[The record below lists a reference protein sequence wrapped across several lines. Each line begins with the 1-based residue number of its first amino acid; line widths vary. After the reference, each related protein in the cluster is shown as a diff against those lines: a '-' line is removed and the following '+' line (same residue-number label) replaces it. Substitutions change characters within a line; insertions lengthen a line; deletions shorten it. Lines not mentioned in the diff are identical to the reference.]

1 MDSQESKS
9 QAVKHFYE
17 FGPFRLDLEQ
27 RLLWHDDETVALAPK
42 VFETLILLIENRGR
56 VVKKEEMMKA
66 LWPDRF
72 VEESNLTQNVFMLR
86 KILGDTTGKAQYI
99 ETIPKR
105 GYCFIGAVKESQEE
119 TKLTEEIAPVEEL
132 EPQTQPE
139 MPARSEAA
147 KISIAVLPMV
157 NETG

>member
-27 RLLWHDDETVALAPK
+27 RLLWHEGETVALAPK
-42 VFETLILLIENRGR
+42 VFETLILLIEHRGR
-56 VVKKEEMMKA
+56 VIKKEEMMKS

-72 VEESNLTQNVFMLR
+72 VEESNLTQNIFMLR
-86 KILGDTTGKAQYI
+86 KILGETTGKAQYI

-105 GYCFIGAVKESQEE
+105 GYCFIGAVKETQEE
-119 TKLTEEIAPVEEL
+119 VKLTEENV
-132 EPQTQPE
+132 PE
-139 MPARSEAA
+139 RMT
-147 KISIAVLPMV
+147 LHYH
-157 NETG
+157 

>member
-27 RLLWHDDETVALAPK
+27 RLLWNEAETVALAPK
-42 VFETLILLIENRGR
+42 VFETLILLIEHRGR

-72 VEESNLTQNVFMLR
+72 VEESNLTHLYFKIDDRNAFLERLQKSNRNPFLTDDIVITVLDPDGR
-86 KILGDTTGKAQYI
+86 KVMFGTA
-99 ETIPKR
+99 
-105 GYCFIGAVKESQEE
+105 
-119 TKLTEEIAPVEEL
+119 
-132 EPQTQPE
+132 
-139 MPARSEAA
+139 
-147 KISIAVLPMV
+147 
-157 NETG
+157 